1 MNSNNNN
8 NIISIAYGC
17 CILFVEEAILATI
30 VVKAKTIM
38 SKILHVGPGSSTW
51 LNKLG

>member
-8 NIISIAYGC
+8 TISIAYGC
-17 CILFVEEAILATI
+17 HILFLEEALLATM

-38 SKILHVGPGSSTW
+38 SKILHVGPGSSTC
-51 LNKLG
+51 LYKLG